1 MPDFSQLLNEA
12 STMASAVDLL
22 FFTLVAMSS
31 AVVIV
36 IGGLIVY
43 FAVKYRQTPG
53 NQIADQ
59 LAGST
64 RLEIAWTVIPLL
76 VALGIFGWGARLY
89 FDIVQPPAQANDVYV
104 VAKQWMWEL
113 QHAEGKR
120 EINTLHV
127 PLGEPIRLTMVSQD
141 VIHSFYVPAFRIKQ
155 DILPER
161 YTSTWFQ
168 ATAPGTYRL
177 FCAEYC
183 GTLHSGMLG
192 EVVVMEPDA
201 YRSWL
206 GVDAGQAPAAV
217 GEHLFVQ
224 FGCSGCHKPD
234 NSGPGPS
241 LVGVF
246 GSTVTFQDGTTA
258 LADENYVRE
267 SILNPS
273 AQIVKG
279 YEAIM
284 PSFQGQLSEEQ
295 LLALL
300 AYIKSLGS
308 GGAGATPTGAPTPT
322 IQP

>member
-1 MPDFSQLLNEA
+1 
-12 STMASAVDLL
+12 MASAVDLL
-22 FFTLVAMSS
+22 FFTLLAMSS

-36 IGGLIVY
+36 IGGLIIY
-43 FAVKYRQTPG
+43 FGVKYRRTPE
-53 NQIADQ
+53 NQLADQ

-64 RLEIAWTVIPLL
+64 RLEIAWTVIPLIIF
-76 VALGIFGWGARLY
+76 LGIFGWGARLY
-89 FDIVQPPAQANDVYV
+89 FDMVQPPAQANDVYV

-155 DILPER
+155 DVLPER
-161 YTSTWFQ
+161 YTTTWFQ
-168 ATAPGTYRL
+168 ATTPGTYRL

-192 EVVVMEPDA
+192 EVIVMEPDA

-206 GVDAGQAPAAV
+206 GVNGGEAPAAA
-217 GEHLFVQ
+217 GEHLFTQ
-224 FGCSGCHKPD
+224 FGCIGCHKPD
-234 NSGPGPS
+234 NTGPGPS
-241 LVGVF
+241 LIGVF
-246 GSTVTFQDGTTA
+246 GSTVTFNDGTTA
-258 LADENYVRE
+258 LADENYIRE
-267 SILNPS
+267 SILNPD

-279 YEAIM
+279 HEAIM
-284 PSFQGQLSEEQ
+284 PSFRGQLSEEQ

-308 GGAGATPTGAPTPT
+308 GGTGATPTGTPTPT
-322 IQP
+322 NQP